1 MSDPIELGRLQ
12 EWLGSAIT
20 RPGGAPV
27 GLEAVICSTARLG
40 ASERVELY
48 NRSYHM
54 RLLEVMRVT
63 YPGLRHML
71 GRELFDDFALEYLGA
86 RPSRSYTLHRL
97 GAGFA
102 GYLAETRPDAD
113 GAPEAWTSMLIDLAR
128 LERTFAEVYDAPGS
142 EGHRVPGAADLPLEP
157 DLGSLEA
164 TVEPVPCLRLA
175 ASSFP
180 AAAYLSAVR
189 RGADPLLPAPAASFV
204 AVSRRD
210 YVVTLT
216 PLDADAYRLL
226 AGLVQGA
233 RIGAAA
239 LAAGLDPA
247 RAWRLVRQWADS
259 AFFQAL
265 VSPAPGSTPVHTAVK
280 ESMTP

>member
-1 MSDPIELGRLQ
+1 VSDPIELGRLQ
-12 EWLGSAIT
+12 EWVGNVIT
-20 RPGGAPV
+20 RPDGGTD

-40 ASERVELY
+40 ARERVALY
-48 NRSYHM
+48 RRSYHL

-71 GRELFDDFALEYLGA
+71 GGELFDDFALEYLGA

-113 GAPEAWTSMLIDLAR
+113 GAPEAWTSMMVDLAR
-128 LERTFAEVYDAPGS
+128 LEQTFAEVYDAPGS
-142 EGHRVPGAADLPLEP
+142 EGHRVPAAAELALEP
-157 DLGSLEA
+157 DLGDLEVI
-164 TVEPVPCLRLA
+164 VEPVPCLRLA

-216 PLDADAYRLL
+216 PLDADGYRLL
-226 AGLVQGA
+226 AGLMQGA
-233 RIGAAA
+233 RIGTAA

-247 RAWRLVRQWADS
+247 PAWRLVRQWADR
-259 AFFQAL
+259 AFLSSL
-265 VSPAPGSTPVHTAVK
+265 VSPAPGSTPAHTAVK
-280 ESMTP
+280 EPMTP